1 MDVGQLGKDISSPGY
16 LPGDLP
22 WMAPFSNKVAAA
34 FKSADLQDSFLWILV
49 ALLDRSGRV
58 PGYCTVPYCPP
69 FMKTPIVKIFW
80 SYSNES
86 AICFLL
92 VP

>member
-1 MDVGQLGKDISSPGY
+1 MDVGQLGKDISPPGY
-16 LPGDLP
+16 LPGGLP
-22 WMAPFSNKVAAA
+22 WMAPFSNKVATA
-34 FKSADLQDSFLWILV
+34 FKSVDLQDSFLLDSSS
-49 ALLDRSGRV
+49 LLDRGGRV

-69 FMKTPIVKIFW
+69 FMKTTIVKIFW
-80 SYSNES
+80 SYSNEC